1 MPSASASPPNI
12 ADDGTE
18 FTRAFIRRGRGED
31 ATHRRP
37 SITERAKRL
46 RTAPLE
52 RLLTPAE
59 LLDPELVDFWTDDVA
74 QSVSL
79 PGTQSV
85 GTGGQSISMGWDDSD
100 ASSQSLKPTPNRGGM
115 IKVDC
120 TSKRLLPACKASR
133 AAAGIARRA
142 LHEAASASN
151 SRSRAA
157 CVQATDRTY
166 GSGSPAD
173 SQQVMH
179 ASSVTVAQS
188 LWKYDAKAQRWTW
201 AARPQH
207 DQHNDSGEQWWAG
220 VEALIQRD
228 DLLAAG
234 SCEHHRLDGAA
245 EFFDLDDGSAWWHEV
260 EAAMALDQDASETPA
275 LSVTLEH
282 SDCSAAAAAWWQEV
296 EAAMSLDPIG
306 LVELPA
312 DVKPRGAKRQ
322 PPGSPLG
329 GRPRKS
335 KRPG

>member
-1 MPSASASPPNI
+1 MAGKPPSSTLTPRHAGNASKTSSGRRLKTSIVWMKQTKGRIDGWQSKYRALTCQPTEELRNCLPPAPPPPNI
-12 ADDGTE
+12 ADDGIE

-52 RLLTPAE
+52 RLLAPAE

-79 PGTQSV
+79 PGAQSV
-85 GTGGQSISMGWDDSD
+85 GAGGQSIRMGWDDSD

-133 AAAGIARRA
+133 AAAGNARRA

-157 CVQATDRTY
+157 FVQATDRTY

-207 DQHNDSGEQWWAG
+207 EQHNDSGEQWWAG

-234 SCEHHRLDGAA
+234 SCEHHRPDNAA
-245 EFFDLDDGSAWWHEV
+245 EFFDLDDGSV
-260 EAAMALDQDASETPA
+260 
-275 LSVTLEH
+275 
-282 SDCSAAAAAWWQEV
+282 
-296 EAAMSLDPIG
+296 
-306 LVELPA
+306 
-312 DVKPRGAKRQ
+312 
-322 PPGSPLG
+322 
-329 GRPRKS
+329 
-335 KRPG
+335 